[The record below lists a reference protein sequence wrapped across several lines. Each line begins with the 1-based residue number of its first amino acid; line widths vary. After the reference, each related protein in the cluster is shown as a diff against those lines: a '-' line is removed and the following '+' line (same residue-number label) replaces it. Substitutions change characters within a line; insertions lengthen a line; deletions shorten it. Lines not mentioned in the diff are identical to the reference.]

1 MPLHKG
7 RKHLR
12 GIRGP
17 ALVAEPVLPGRGGD
31 QARPSSCCQIPD
43 HSLPLPRTRW
53 SQPAGIGGLHFPLY
67 LLSFLLWPCITFTI
81 KKKKLFFKKR
91 KSLSGEENPEGGK
104 SGRPPPQGLRAT
116 FGSQTRLPSGLQD
129 CLAHTSSPHTPAPS
143 RVHTRPRGKTRPG
156 VRPAPPGSPRP
167 YLVGPFNPFHVREVN
182 LGNRRPKRK
191 LRLETCRRPRTRQA
205 PTPKHRS
212 FAETHPGY
220 PEPTLQEGNQ
230 PGGAHPPWTT

>member
-1 MPLHKG
+1 M
-7 RKHLR
+7 
-12 GIRGP
+12 
-17 ALVAEPVLPGRGGD
+17 
-31 QARPSSCCQIPD
+31 
-43 HSLPLPRTRW
+43 
-53 SQPAGIGGLHFPLY
+53 
-67 LLSFLLWPCITFTI
+67 
-81 KKKKLFFKKR
+81 
-91 KSLSGEENPEGGK
+91 SGEENPEGGK

-143 RVHTRPRGKTRPG
+143 RVHTRPRGRTRPG

-182 LGNRRPKRK
+182 LGNGRPKRK